1 MTIPKPIRSMNT
13 VRKRTARDVFFMT
26 GGEVYS
32 VAPMLPTAHRL
43 VLFDIDGTLVTDD
56 GAAREAF
63 AQGLADVYDFRG
75 DVRRYDFSGRT
86 DPQIARMILTD
97 DGWSEPDVDS
107 RLPLL
112 WQHYLG
118 GLARNAPGRVRA
130 LPGVLALLDSVRDDD
145 RFILGLLTGNI
156 EPGARLK
163 LGAVGMNELFP
174 FGAFGSDSAARE
186 ELPPIAVAR
195 AAVASGHAFSGTDV
209 VIIGDSIYDVRCGV
223 PHGATTIA
231 IASGKTP
238 AEKLRAE
245 SPDHFFDSAEE
256 LGGILSAIKTV

>member
-1 MTIPKPIRSMNT
+1 
-13 VRKRTARDVFFMT
+13 MT
-26 GGEVYS
+26 GGEVYP
-32 VAPMLPTAHRL
+32 VAPMPPTPHRL
-43 VLFDIDGTLVTDD
+43 VLFDIDGTLITDD

-63 AQGLADVYDFRG
+63 AAALAEVYDFRG

-86 DPQIARMILTD
+86 DPQIASMILRDAGWD
-97 DGWSEPDVDS
+97 DADITS
-107 RLPLL
+107 RLPSL
-112 WQHYLG
+112 WHHYLG

-130 LPGVLALLDSVRDDD
+130 LAGVGALLDAVRADE
-145 RFILGLLTGNI
+145 RLMLALLTGNI

-163 LGAVGMNELFP
+163 LGAIALNDYFP
-174 FGAFGSDSAARE
+174 FGAFGSDSPRRE
-186 ELPPIAVAR
+186 ELPPIAVER
-195 AAVASGHAFSGTDV
+195 AAAMIGVQFRGSDV

-245 SPDHFFDSAEE
+245 KPDHFFESAEE
-256 LGGILSAIKTV
+256 LDGILRAIAG

>member
-1 MTIPKPIRSMNT
+1 MP
-13 VRKRTARDVFFMT
+13 
-26 GGEVYS
+26 
-32 VAPMLPTAHRL
+32 PTPRRL
-43 VLFDIDGTLVTDD
+43 VLFDIDGTLITDD

-63 AQGLADVYDFRG
+63 ADALAEVYGFRG

-86 DPQIARMILTD
+86 DPQIATMILRD
-97 DGWSEPDVDS
+97 ADWSDAGIEA
-107 RLPLL
+107 RLPSL
-112 WQHYLG
+112 WDHYLA

-130 LPGVLALLDSVRDDD
+130 LAGVSALLDAVRADE
-145 RFILGLLTGNI
+145 RLTLALLTGNI

-163 LGAVGMNELFP
+163 LGAIAMNDYFP
-174 FGAFGSDSAARE
+174 FGAFGSDSTRRE
-186 ELPPIAVAR
+186 ELPPIAVQR
-195 AAVASGHAFSGTDV
+195 AAAMTGIDFRGADV

-245 SPDHFFDSAEE
+245 NPDYFFESSEDLA
-256 LGGILSAIKTV
+256 GILAAIKTF